1 MFKFAKRCP
10 IQLKDIWF
18 KSCENKRWGGGNDF
32 AKQELMSLMISQMQ
46 KDSSVKTKWRLLEL
60 QFGIKIQWLREYS
73 KYCDLEHFQALGHS
87 FSLPVPKHIVLLHSL
102 LQGGIQKLKYPKV
115 AFSVVLK
122 KASTWSDL
130 IKLQLLEECYE
141 YGSRLHPSWPAF
153 YFKPF
158 RPPTTWFL
166 AISTD
171 TW

>member
-1 MFKFAKRCP
+1 MFQFAKRCP

-46 KDSSVKTKWRLLEL
+46 KDSSVKTKCRLLEL

-73 KYCDLEHFQALGHS
+73 KYYDLEHFQALGQS
-87 FSLPVPKHIVLLHSL
+87 FSLSVPKHLVLLHSL

-122 KASTWSDL
+122 RFPDH
-130 IKLQLLEECYE
+130 IKFKLFSECYK
-141 YGSRLHPSWPAF
+141 YKSRLHPSLPAF
-153 YFKPF
+153 YFKS
-158 RPPTTWFL
+158 FL
-166 AISTD
+166 D
-171 TW
+171 QLQPGF